1 MAQALGRVVDSSA
14 LDACG
19 EPRGKHAIE
28 IPIEWVGAD
37 ILVAVPARI
46 VCARCDGGGC
56 DGCRRSGGHRIDG
69 DEQARAIRVKL
80 PIVMNGA
87 VVLRLVKPFGYAE
100 GCLAQLH
107 LETRVGHG
115 ASTGVV
121 LCALATRE
129 PASSLERTYGAKGS
143 RHVAWIVAAVVTLGL
158 LVVLATMR

>member
-19 EPRGKHAIE
+19 EPRGKHSIE
-28 IPIEWVGAD
+28 IPIEWIGAE

-56 DGCRRSGGHRIDG
+56 DGCRRSGGLRIEG
-69 DEQARAIRVKL
+69 EEQARAIRVKL

-87 VVLRLVKPFGYAE
+87 VVLRLVRPFGHAD
-100 GCLAQLH
+100 GCIAQLH

-121 LCALATRE
+121 LCALAARD
-129 PASSLERTYGAKGS
+129 PAPTLERSYGAKRS
-143 RHVAWIVAAVVTLGL
+143 RHVAWVVAVVVTLGL

>member
-1 MAQALGRVVDSSA
+1 MAQALGRVLDSSA
-14 LDACG
+14 LDACA

-69 DEQARAIRVKL
+69 DEQARAIRVTL
-80 PIVMNGA
+80 PLVMNGA
-87 VVLRLVKPFGYAE
+87 VVLRVVRPFGHAD
-100 GCLAQLH
+100 GCIAQLH

-121 LCALATRE
+121 LCALATRHA
-129 PASSLERTYGAKGS
+129 ASSIEKTYGVKRS
-143 RHVAWIVAAVVTLGL
+143 RHVAWILAVVVTLGF
-158 LVVLATMR
+158 LVAVATMR